1 MEHNYLNLKIVL
13 KNYLQRKE
21 DFIEG
26 LDFRFLIFYSLHYL
40 NSLLLGIFIIILLLV
55 KIINSAVHQLLQ

>member
-26 LDFRFLIFYSLHYL
+26 LDFRFQIFL
-40 NSLLLGIFIIILLLV
+40 FIALF
-55 KIINSAVHQLLQ
+55 Q

>member
-26 LDFRFLIFYSLHYL
+26 LDSDL
-40 NSLLLGIFIIILLLV
+40 FIHCTISIV
-55 KIINSAVHQLLQ
+55 YY

>member
-26 LDFRFLIFYSLHYL
+26 LDSDFFYSLHYF
-40 NSLLLGIFIIILLLV
+40 NSLLLGIFIIIFFLLIQLY
-55 KIINSAVHQLLQ
+55 ISYYDNSNY